1 MLGTIVN
8 TICIMIG
15 STVGSVAKRAIKP
28 QYQSALYHAM
38 GLAALVLGINAVTS
52 HLPESNYPVLFIVSL
67 ALGTLVGTLL
77 DLSGKFNRIGCFLQI
92 KSKCSYLRIA
102 CIRMICPSRRVFPCN
117 QKKHTT
123 RNGKNFF

>member
-8 TICIMIG
+8 TVCIMIG

-52 HLPESNYPVLFIVSL
+52 HLPESNYPVSSIVS
-67 ALGTLVGTLL
+67 
-77 DLSGKFNRIGCFLQI
+77 
-92 KSKCSYLRIA
+92 CSISLN
-102 CIRMICPSRRVFPCN
+102 PSWQKDSRRVFYYIVLEPC
-117 QKKHTT
+117 
-123 RNGKNFF
+123 RWSALS

>member
-8 TICIMIG
+8 TVCIMIG

-67 ALGTLVGTLL
+67 ALGSRHIIRYSRQVQ
-77 DLSGKFNRIGCFLQI
+77 SYRAAFL
-92 KSKCSYLRIA
+92 
-102 CIRMICPSRRVFPCN
+102 
-117 QKKHTT
+117 
-123 RNGKNFF
+123 

>member
-8 TICIMIG
+8 TVCIMIG

-77 DLSGKFNRIGCFLQI
+77 D
-92 KSKCSYLRIA
+92 
-102 CIRMICPSRRVFPCN
+102 RVSSSLYQF
-117 QKKHTT
+117 
-123 RNGKNFF
+123 